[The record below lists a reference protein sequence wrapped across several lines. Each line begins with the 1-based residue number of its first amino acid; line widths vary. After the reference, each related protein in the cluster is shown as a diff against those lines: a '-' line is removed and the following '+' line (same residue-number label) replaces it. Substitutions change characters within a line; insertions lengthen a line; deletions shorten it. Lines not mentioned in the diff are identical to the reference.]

1 MVVNE
6 MRGEKIDIV
15 PFSEDLADFVAK
27 ALSPAKVT
35 QVIISE
41 DGTAA
46 DVIVPDHQLSLAI
59 GREGQNARLSA
70 RLTGVRVDIRSE
82 TQLAEG
88 IPAGHGR
95 DSDVEYA
102 VGEWRPNAETG
113 ENEWH
118 AADGSVISESE
129 WNKQAEEAQAEAEA
143 AAAADAEIPEVL
155 EELKAGP
162 WAGSV
167 LPMSDPD
174 QVPPGYEIKGNE
186 QSEMYHV
193 PGSRYYDATKA
204 ELWFRS
210 VDAAEGAGY
219 TPPGGSDDTSDS
231 GIDAPADVE
240 EEAAAAP
247 AEAAEAPAETDEA
260 PAAATEAPADDA
272 EAPAE
277 ATEAADDEA
286 TSEEDD

>member
-1 MVVNE
+1 
-6 MRGEKIDIV
+6 
-15 PFSEDLADFVAK
+15 
-27 ALSPAKVT
+27 
-35 QVIISE
+35 
-41 DGTAA
+41 
-46 DVIVPDHQLSLAI
+46 
-59 GREGQNARLSA
+59 
-70 RLTGVRVDIRSE
+70 
-82 TQLAEG
+82 
-88 IPAGHGR
+88 
-95 DSDVEYA
+95 VEYA
-102 VGEWRPNAETG
+102 VGEWRPNLETG

-129 WNKQAEEAQAEAEA
+129 WNKKAEEAQAEAEA

-167 LPMSDPD
+167 MPMSDPD
-174 QVPPGYEIKGNE
+174 QVPPGFEIKGNE

-219 TPPGGSDDTSDS
+219 TPPGGSDDTSESDV
-231 GIDAPADVE
+231 DAIADVE
-240 EEAAAAP
+240 EEVAP
-247 AEAAEAPAETDEA
+247 APVEAAEAPAERDEA
-260 PAAATEAPADDA
+260 PAEVAEASADDA
-272 EAPAE
+272 AAPA
-277 ATEAADDEA
+277 AADDAADDEA